1 MKKRLQAIQVSSTNK
16 ASYFIFLECNVHFLW
31 FLSRGAV
38 GLFLNPNADLSNE
51 VNKQKKNN
59 FILVKQ
65 QFNSKQRT

>member
-38 GLFLNPNADLSNE
+38 GLFLNPNANLSNE
-51 VNKQKKNN
+51 VN
-59 FILVKQ
+59 
-65 QFNSKQRT
+65 

>member
-51 VNKQKKNN
+51 VNKQKKKLY
-59 FILVKQ
+59 FGEAAVQ
-65 QFNSKQRT
+65 Q